1 MKVGIISSD
10 RGAFEPCKFQM
21 ILHERVPIIVW
32 LEAYCF
38 FFRHPSHPVIRLFAS
53 FFPSPFP
60 FFLSFLF
67 YLMDAENEKQ
77 RGRNAN
83 CVFLF
88 SYLPSSP
95 RI

>member
-1 MKVGIISSD
+1 MQVSNDSARKGSDNCLVGSLLFLLSSS
-10 RGAFEPCKFQM
+10 
-21 ILHERVPIIVW
+21 VPSG
-32 LEAYCF
+32 YM
-38 FFRHPSHPVIRLFAS
+38 SIR
-53 FFPSPFP
+53 
-60 FFLSFLF
+60 FFLSIPLPHFSFLSFF